1 MEWASR
7 IAIVLCW
14 MAGGLPAHAQAV
26 LSCVP
31 LFEARQ
37 LNKSIKPEIR
47 TAIVDTVRQY
57 ARERKLLWQRRAPV
71 ELPCMDLACVD
82 DEEIV
87 NQVVLQCAGNPF
99 QKLESA
105 ALSIAPP
112 REKHSGGI
120 Y

>member
-1 MEWASR
+1 MIVEWHLS
-7 IAIVLCW
+7 IH
-14 MAGGLPAHAQAV
+14 PAHAQAV

-57 ARERKLLWQRRAPV
+57 ARERKLLWQIRTPV
-71 ELPCMDLACVD
+71 ALPCMDLACVG

-105 ALSIAPP
+105 ALSVAPP